1 MIAADADSVAT
12 SPDMD
17 VIPVIDLKNGQAVHA
32 RRGERARYAPIATP
46 LARSSDPVDVARGL
60 LSIHPF
66 PALYVADLDAIMRT
80 DDNRAVLARLKAAF
94 PGLTLWVDSG
104 IADVAAAEA
113 WLDGGHDRLV
123 IASETQRDGALARR
137 LAHHPRA
144 ILSLDFRDAAFLGPS
159 ELLENSSAWPGS
171 VIVMTLAR
179 VGSGAG
185 PDVARLDTIRATAG
199 TRRIYAAG
207 GVRDRADLVML
218 QQAGIA
224 GALVASCLHDGS
236 LSGAE
241 IATLGSR
248 P

>member
-1 MIAADADSVAT
+1 
-12 SPDMD
+12 
-17 VIPVIDLKNGQAVHA
+17 
-32 RRGERARYAPIATP
+32 
-46 LARSSDPVDVARGL
+46 
-60 LSIHPF
+60 
-66 PALYVADLDAIMRT
+66 
-80 DDNRAVLARLKAAF
+80 NRAALARLKAAF

-104 IADVAAAEA
+104 IADVAAAEG
-113 WLDGGHDRLV
+113 WLAGGHDRLV
-123 IASETQRDGALARR
+123 IATESQPHGALARR
-137 LAHHPRA
+137 LADHPRPL
-144 ILSLDFRDAAFLGPS
+144 LSLAFPAPAFLGRPH
-159 ELLENSSAWPGS
+159 LLQDCPAWPGS

-185 PDVARLDTIRATAG
+185 PDVARLDTIRAFAG
-199 TRRIYAAG
+199 PRRIYAAG